1 MIVHRRLSVLL
12 IAAAL
17 THDFNATS
25 AQFCKGNS
33 GVFLLRAQ
41 KWPKFNLTTCYD
53 VSEYISYLTS
63 YLSTCQF
70 EADASLSHALTCNQA
85 CAVDSSCAALIY
97 SEEAGCE
104 KCLFGGQ
111 SGVSG
116 NEQSLDGM
124 LVPETKFVLHVNGK
138 WSLYSCFTCRCSY
151 KI

>member
-1 MIVHRRLSVLL
+1 MVVYKRLCVQLL
-12 IAAAL
+12 TAAFTYL
-17 THDFNATS
+17 FSATS
-25 AQFCKGNS
+25 VQLSHGDS

-41 KWPKFNLTTCYD
+41 KWLKFNLTTCYD

-104 KCLFGGQ
+104 KSLFGGQ

-116 NEQSLDGM
+116 NERSLDGM
-124 LVPETKFVLHVNGK
+124 LVPETKFVLHINGK
-138 WSLYSCFTCRCSY
+138 LSL
-151 KI
+151 